1 MFRRYFKSLTF
12 LTFGLATI
20 FLAETAASQ
29 EVPPFNDS
37 LKQKYYEELDRIIY
51 KVFRNQ
57 IKPVDAVMKFHNSK
71 FCTLYEDGYATI
83 LCTSLMFAA
92 DKTARTHG
100 DGEFFMQALKIEVKK
115 NAQYVYGQGGN
126 RGSSIDI
133 EALETARRLLAPQ
146 GGTNTTTQPSF
157 PKSIQ
162 CFPNGSQV
170 WCNSN

>member
-1 MFRRYFKSLTF
+1 
-12 LTFGLATI
+12 LTFGLVTTL
-20 FLAETAASQ
+20 LAETAIAQ

-37 LKQKYYEELDRIIY
+37 LKQKYYEELDRIVY
-51 KVFRNQ
+51 KVYSNK
-57 IKPVDAVMKFHNSK
+57 IKPADAVMKFHNSK
-71 FCTLYEDGYATI
+71 YCTLYDDGYATI

-92 DKTARTHG
+92 DKAARTRG
-100 DGEFFMQALKIEVKK
+100 DGKFFMQAFGIEIKK
-115 NAQYVYGQGGN
+115 NTQYVHGQGGN

-146 GGTNTTTQPSF
+146 GGSNMSNQPSP